1 MNVFDA
7 IVLGLIQGL
16 TEFLP
21 ISSSAHVQIAEQLL
35 GLSDMSKP
43 ELTAFIATIQLGTEL
58 AVLIYFFKDI
68 SRILTAW
75 FADLAKLP
83 KRVLVRKIGAKA
95 PIHQDAKLG
104 WLIIVGS
111 LPVVV
116 IGLAFKDLIEN
127 DLRNLWVIAVMLIVF
142 GVILGLADRYGK
154 RNKSIESLSTK
165 HGLLFGLGQALAVI
179 PGVSRSGGTISVGLA
194 LGYSRQAAAR
204 YSFLL
209 AIPAVLASGGYE
221 FLKTYQDLSQADLV
235 ATVIAAIVAFATG
248 FSVIVVLLRY
258 LNRGSFMPFVVWRI
272 VVGIA
277 LLAML
282 SNGVVTA

>member
-7 IVLGLIQGL
+7 VVLGLIQGL

-75 FADLAKLP
+75 FAHLAKLP
-83 KRVLVRKIGAKA
+83 KRMLVRKLGTNA

-127 DLRNLWVIAVMLIVF
+127 DLRNLWVIAAMLIVF
-142 GVILGLADRYGK
+142 GVILGLADRFGK

-179 PGVSRSGGTISVGLA
+179 PGVSRSGGTISVGMA

-282 SNGVVTA
+282 SNGVVAA

>member
-7 IVLGLIQGL
+7 VVLGLIQGL

-142 GVILGLADRYGK
+142 GVILGFADRYGK

-194 LGYSRQAAAR
+194 LGYSRQTAAR

-282 SNGVVTA
+282 SNGAVTA